1 MTLDPSGRFYRLI
14 HGNTIHGQRFVDPE
28 RQCEPLVYYHRTGPL
43 GALFNIFNAASSP
56 RHVAVVGLGAG
67 SMAAY
72 SQTNQHWTYYEIDP
86 TVIRIAQNSNY
97 FPFLAKC
104 GSGNFEFA
112 LGDARLRLR
121 EASPSC
127 YGLLVLDAFSSD
139 AIPVH
144 LLTREALRLYLSKL
158 ADNGLLGSTSP
169 TAAWIWNL
177 CFTIWRKTPV

>member
-1 MTLDPSGRFYRLI
+1 
-14 HGNTIHGQRFVDPE
+14 
-28 RQCEPLVYYHRTGPL
+28 
-43 GALFNIFNAASSP
+43 
-56 RHVAVVGLGAG
+56 VAVVGLGAG